1 MTKKR
6 NDLAGG
12 IVLIGLGLLF
22 LVGRIVNLDNWG
34 LLFLPAL
41 GAIFMIWGILAREGG
56 LMIPGGIIS
65 GIGWGSYLIA
75 GPWALDSAL
84 DDGGLFMIVFGIG
97 FMSITL
103 FSLIFAHETH
113 WWALIPGGIISG
125 IGAAI
130 MFGGVFMQALELL
143 GTYWPVILILV
154 GIYVIFQAGR
164 GKIIGK
170 E

>member
-1 MTKKR
+1 MKKR

-12 IVLIGLGLLF
+12 IVLIGLGLFF
-22 LVGRIVNLDNWG
+22 LVGRLVNLDNWA

-65 GIGWGSYLIA
+65 GIGWGSYFIA
-75 GPWALDSAL
+75 SSTLDTSL
-84 DDGGLFMIVFGIG
+84 DDGGLFMVIFGLG

-130 MFGGVFMQALELL
+130 MFGGVFLQALEAL

-154 GIYVIFQAGR
+154 GIYVIFQASR
-164 GKIIGK
+164 GKPITK

>member
-1 MTKKR
+1 M
-6 NDLAGG
+6 
-12 IVLIGLGLLF
+12 
-22 LVGRIVNLDNWG
+22 
-34 LLFLPAL
+34 LFLPAL

>member
-1 MTKKR
+1 MKKR

-12 IVLIGLGLLF
+12 IVLVGLGLFF
-22 LVGRIVNLDNWG
+22 LAGRLVNLDNWA

-75 GPWALDSAL
+75 GPYAVDSGLDE
-84 DDGGLFMIVFGIG
+84 GGLFMIIFGLG

-103 FSLIFAHETH
+103 FSLIFARQTH

-125 IGAAI
+125 IGATI
-130 MFGGVFMQALELL
+130 MFGGVFLDALEFL
-143 GTYWPVILILV
+143 GNFWPVILILI
-154 GIYVIFQAGR
+154 GIYVIFQASR
-164 GKIIGK
+164 SKTIAGK
-170 E
+170 

>member
-1 MTKKR
+1 MKKR

-22 LVGRIVNLDNWG
+22 LVGRLVNLDNWA

-41 GAIFMIWGILAREGG
+41 GAVFMIWGILAREGG

-65 GIGWGSYLIA
+65 GIGWGSYFIA
-75 GPWALDSAL
+75 SSTLDTNL
-84 DDGGLFMIVFGIG
+84 DDGGLFMVIFGLG

-103 FSLIFAHETH
+103 FSLIFARETH

-130 MFGGVFMQALELL
+130 MFGGVFLQALEAL
-143 GTYWPVILILV
+143 GTYWPVILILI
-154 GIYVIFQAGR
+154 GIYVIFQASR
-164 GKIIGK
+164 GKVIGK

>member
-1 MTKKR
+1 MKKR

-12 IVLIGLGLLF
+12 IVLIGLGLFF
-22 LVGRIVNLDNWG
+22 LVSRLVDLDNWA

-65 GIGWGSYLIA
+65 GIGWGSYFIA
-75 GPWALDSAL
+75 GSSALDSGINE
-84 DDGGLFMIVFGIG
+84 GGVFMVIFGLG

-103 FSLIFAHETH
+103 FSLIFAQETH

-125 IGAAI
+125 IGAALL
-130 MFGGVFMQALELL
+130 FGGVFLEALEIL
-143 GTYWPVILILV
+143 GTYWPVILILI
-154 GIYVIFQAGR
+154 GIYVIFQASR
-164 GKIIGK
+164 GNIIPK
-170 E
+170 D